1 MTHDPTIS
9 DEVRDVQE
17 TACCIVGG
25 GPGGMV
31 LALLLARRGVPVTL
45 LEAHH
50 DFDREFRGDT
60 IHPSVLEMLDQIGLA
75 DRLHQLPHIKVYGP
89 TVMTASG
96 PLTPVDLRRL
106 KTRFPYIMF
115 MHQPVFLEFLAG
127 EAKKYLQFRLLMG
140 ANVQR
145 LVEEG
150 GVVRGVRYR
159 SEDGWH
165 EV

>member
-1 MTHDPTIS
+1 
-9 DEVRDVQE
+9 
-17 TACCIVGG
+17 
-25 GPGGMV
+25 
-31 LALLLARRGVPVTL
+31 
-45 LEAHH
+45 
-50 DFDREFRGDT
+50 
-60 IHPSVLEMLDQIGLA
+60 
-75 DRLHQLPHIKVYGP
+75 HQLPHIKVYGP

-127 EAKKYLQFRLLMG
+127 EAKKYPQFRLLMG

-159 SEDGWH
+159 SEGGWH
-165 EV
+165 EVRAPLTVAADGRFSRIRHLAGIKAVETSPRLE